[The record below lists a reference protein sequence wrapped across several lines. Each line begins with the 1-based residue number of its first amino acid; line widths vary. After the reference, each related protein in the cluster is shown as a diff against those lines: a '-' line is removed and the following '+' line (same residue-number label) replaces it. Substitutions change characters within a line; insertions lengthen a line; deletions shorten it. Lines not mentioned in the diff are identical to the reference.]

1 MKHPYKI
8 VGCFII
14 ALIAIVFL
22 QSIKNFPYT

>member
-22 QSIKNFPYT
+22 LDYILDLIF